1 MINKMLDNIIESIIL
16 WLKAYLKENLNAVL
30 YTDIRKVLRA
40 YSKFMQQTK
49 GINSY
54 ENIVLLVY
62 VRTGKEYG
70 IFLKWDLI
78 A

>member
-1 MINKMLDNIIESIIL
+1 
-16 WLKAYLKENLNAVL
+16 
-30 YTDIRKVLRA
+30 
-40 YSKFMQQTK
+40 MQQTK

-78 A
+78 AWVPTYNPGDNEIEAILTIPPIVHKPVGIDF